1 MPSYAVQTDV
11 VDVTTDTPRSTDVF
25 WVDTNVWFWMTY
37 GRFHLRAQDRR
48 PRANQTRS
56 YPPFVKNGLRARAQF
71 HWIGLSLSELAR
83 QIEDAERE
91 IAETTGQIAP
101 GTKAKEFRH
110 DHPAL
115 RRAVVQEVESCW
127 RQVEQFGS
135 PLPSAPVIDSAAV
148 HTALADMQALPL
160 DAYDLFAVQAIR
172 SSSIPQVLT
181 DDGDFCTVPGIT
193 LFTANRGVI
202 AAASAQ
208 GKLVKR

>member
-1 MPSYAVQTDV
+1 MPSYVVQAQV
-11 VDVTTDTPRSTDVF
+11 VDVTADRPQSTDVF
-25 WVDTNVWFWMTY
+25 WVDTNVWFWVTY
-37 GRFHLRAQDRR
+37 GRFHLRAPHSQ
-48 PRANQTRS
+48 PRAYQTRNYPS
-56 YPPFVKNGLRARAQF
+56 YIQSGLRSRAQF

-83 QIEDAERE
+83 QVEDAERE
-91 IAETTGQIAP
+91 IAETTRQIPA
-101 GTKAKEFRH
+101 GTKPKAFRH

-115 RRAVVQEVESCW
+115 RQAVVQEVESCW

-135 PLPSAPVIDSAAV
+135 ALPNTPVIDVAAV
-148 HTALADMQALPL
+148 NKAITDMKAMPL
-160 DAYDLFAVQAIR
+160 DAYDLFAVHAIR
-172 SSSIPQVLT
+172 ASSITQVLT